1 MDLNPDDVIV
11 IEDSNNGL
19 RASLAAGLKTV
30 VTVSS
35 FTTKEDFSGASLV
48 VSSLGDA
55 DGEKTNIINNPLKFD
70 IKDEINLSYLSQI
83 LKLPTAV

>member
-1 MDLNPDDVIV
+1 
-11 IEDSNNGL
+11 
-19 RASLAAGLKTV
+19 
-30 VTVSS
+30 
-35 FTTKEDFSGASLV
+35 V

-70 IKDEINLSYLSQI
+70 IKDEVNLSYLSQI